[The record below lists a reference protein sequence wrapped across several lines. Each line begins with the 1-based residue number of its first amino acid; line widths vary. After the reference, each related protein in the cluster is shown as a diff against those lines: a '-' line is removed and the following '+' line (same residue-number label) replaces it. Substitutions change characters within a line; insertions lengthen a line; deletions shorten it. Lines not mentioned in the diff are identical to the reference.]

1 MKILRSVPVLAAF
14 ALLPFAGG
22 CAATAANIEVT
33 KPSGSVADDKIEAD
47 KKSEEQKQRAKDL
60 QQKQRDLDYAKIA
73 VQTAGLDRQVRMMGA
88 EASVQKSQRELDKEK
103 RELELF
109 LGKHRP
115 RELEEHQIS
124 LDHQI
129 HRAEEAKEELAEL
142 EAMYKED
149 EFARSTKELVIRRGR
164 RNAEMADRSLAVAR
178 QEMELFE
185 KTTLAERE
193 RALRDK
199 VKDAELEL
207 EKSRLEM
214 EKAKL
219 EVDVQQRQADDKVK
233 DLQRDIEELQQK
245 IATEAK

>member
-1 MKILRSVPVLAAF
+1 MTTHRTLSLVAMF

-22 CAATAANIEVT
+22 CSTSANVEVQ
-33 KPSGSVADDKIEAD
+33 KPASSGVDDKAEAD
-47 KKSEEQKQRAKDL
+47 KKSEEQKQRQKDL
-60 QQKQRDLDYAKIA
+60 QQKQRELEYAKVS
-73 VQTAGLDRQVRMMGA
+73 VQTAAIDRQVRMMA
-88 EASVQKSQRELDKEK
+88 VEAGVQKAQREIDKEK
-103 RELELF
+103 RELDLF

-149 EFARSTKELVIRRGR
+149 EFARTTKELVIRRGR
-164 RNAEMADRSLAVAR
+164 RSAEMADRSLAVAR

-185 KTTLAERE
+185 KTTLVERE
-193 RALRDK
+193 RDLRDK

-219 EVDVQQRQADDKVK
+219 EVDVQQRQADDKVR

-245 IATEAK
+245 IVAEAK